1 MVVVGVQE
9 LEIPATGST
18 KIGGRGRGE
27 VRQGEKSNLARGE
40 EVKKQRGCDGER
52 LILGDTEDVKIDR
65 EVERQ

>member
-1 MVVVGVQE
+1 MVVGVQK
-9 LEIPATGST
+9 LEIPVSGST

-27 VRQGEKSNLARGE
+27 VRQGEKSMLARGE

-52 LILGDTEDVKIDR
+52 LILGDIEDVKIDR